1 MKKLKSL
8 LYSNKILKKYSY
20 IIIIIFCL
28 IKSTENTYAQNDSI
42 QRLNEVV
49 ITGTKTIKQRTNS
62 QVIVNTINNTTLN
75 NIQACNL
82 SEGLKFQPGVRIE
95 TDCQTCNYTQ
105 LRINGLQGGYSQILI
120 NGRPIFSPLMSLY
133 GMEQIPTNM
142 IDRIEVIKG
151 AGSSLY
157 GSSSIAGTV
166 NVIMKKPMNNYFEF
180 NYHSS
185 LINNQTHDNILSVN
199 TTKISRTKN
208 AGISILIHNRKRG
221 LYDHNN
227 DSFSEIPSLNN
238 FAFGIN
244 AFLKPRKNQRLEISI
259 NKINEYRFGGETS
272 EEDAH
277 LTQQAEERTHSNWI
291 TNLDYEIDLN
301 ENLSLFTYLGAQ
313 NTERSHYTGIFPDLQ
328 DEITYHLDNPPY
340 GNSNINTFNTG
351 LQINRKINNFIIGA
365 NTISLGLEYIYD
377 GVLDEIKTY
386 NYKIDQVTKNTG
398 VFLQNDWTLSKKL
411 SLLSGVRLDQ
421 HNLMEK
427 YIFSPRYSLLYKLG
441 KSQIRL
447 SYGEGFRAPQAFD
460 ADLHIA
466 FAGGGVSRVNLSSE
480 LEPETSKSISG
491 SINYDIS
498 TYTYI
503 YGFTVDIFVT
513 DIKNTFLLHPI
524 GTDEFG
530 EIFEKQNGDNAK
542 VKGITFEVR
551 ANYKQKLQFESGFTI
566 QSSQFQNPVTYINGL
581 TPTTEFMRTPENY
594 GFAILSIYPTKKI
607 FVNFNYIYTGKMQV
621 PHLSGAEN
629 QIEDE
634 ILTTNTFHEINS
646 KLNYTFNMNNNDFE
660 IDIFAGVK
668 NILNSYQN
676 DFDIGKYRDSNFI
689 YGPSQPRTVFVGLT
703 AKYN

>member
-8 LYSNKILKKYSY
+8 LYSNKVLKKSLY
-20 IIIIIFCL
+20 IFLIVFCL
-28 IKSTENTYAQNDSI
+28 IKSSEKIYSQNDSI

-49 ITGTKTIKQRTNS
+49 ITGTKTTKQRTNS

-166 NVIMKKPMNNYFEF
+166 NVIMKKPLKNNFEF
-180 NYHSS
+180 NYHSG
-185 LINNQTHDNILSVN
+185 LINNQTHDNLISAN
-199 TTKISRTKN
+199 TTKISRTKK

-244 AFLKPRKNQRLEISI
+244 AFLKPRKNQRLEISL
-259 NKINEYRFGGETS
+259 NKINEYRFGGEIS
-272 EEDAH
+272 EQDPH
-277 LTQQAEERTHSNWI
+277 LKKQAEERTHSNWI
-291 TNLDYEIDLN
+291 TSLDYEVNFNDH
-301 ENLSLFTYLGAQ
+301 LSLFTYLGAQ
-313 NTERSHYTGIFPDLQ
+313 NTERNHFTGIFPDLE
-328 DEITYHLDNPPY
+328 DEVENYLDNPPY
-340 GNSNINTFNTG
+340 GNSNINTLNTG
-351 LQINRKINNFIIGA
+351 LQINRKINNFIIGP
-365 NTISLGLEYIYD
+365 NTLSLGIEHLYD
-377 GVLDEIKTY
+377 NVFDEIKAY
-386 NYKIDQVTKNTG
+386 NYKIDQETQNTAA
-398 VFLQNDWTLSKKL
+398 FLQSDWTLSKKL

-421 HNLMEK
+421 HNLIEK
-427 YIFSPRYSLLYKLG
+427 YILSPRYSLLYKFE

-460 ADLHIA
+460 TDLHIA
-466 FAGGGVSRVNLSSE
+466 FAGGGVSRVNLASE
-480 LEPETSKSISG
+480 LKPETSESISG
-491 SINYDIS
+491 SINYDLS
-498 TYTYI
+498 SDRYI
-503 YGFTVDIFVT
+503 YGFTIDVFVT
-513 DIKNTFLLHPI
+513 QIKNTFLLHPI
-524 GTDEFG
+524 GADEFG

-542 VKGITFEVR
+542 VQGITCEFR
-551 ANYKQKLQFESGFTI
+551 FNYNQKVQFESGFTI
-566 QSSQFQNPVTYINGL
+566 QSSQFQNPVTYINGIS
-581 TPTTEFMRTPENY
+581 PTTNFMRTPENY
-594 GFAILSIYPTKKI
+594 GFAILSIYPAKKI
-607 FVNFNYIYTGKMQV
+607 FLNFNYIYTGKMQV

-629 QIEDE
+629 QMEDE
-634 ILTTNTFHEINS
+634 ILTTSTFHEINS
-646 KLNYTFNMNNNDFE
+646 KLNYTLKITNKDFK
-660 IDIFAGVK
+660 IDLFAGVK

-676 DFDIGKYRDSNFI
+676 DFDVGKYRDSNFI
-689 YGPSQPRTVFVGLT
+689 YGPSQPRTIFIGLT

>member
-503 YGFTVDIFVT
+503 YGFSLDIFVT